1 MIDFII
7 DILQDIANLLEGVR
21 DKNPHIIKIK
31 NANYSNIII
40 DIINYNWI
48 NLL

>member
-7 DILQDIANLLEGVR
+7 DILQDIANLFEGVR
-21 DKNPHIIKIK
+21 DKNPPYNK